1 MCVLGDRGAFGFLR
15 LFAGLK
21 KKKKKTPVNFNS
33 RSGDDYSLLSDG
45 TTGAGVSGAEVLAG

>member
-1 MCVLGDRGAFGFLR
+1 MCSGGKRSIWVPKAFCR
-15 LFAGLK
+15 SE

>member
-1 MCVLGDRGAFGFLR
+1 MCSGGKRSIWVPKAFCR
-15 LFAGLK
+15 SE
-21 KKKKKTPVNFNS
+21 KKKKTPVNFNS

>member
-1 MCVLGDRGAFGFLR
+1 MCSGGKRSIWVPKAFCR
-15 LFAGLK
+15 SE
-21 KKKKKTPVNFNS
+21 KKTTVNFNS

>member
-1 MCVLGDRGAFGFLR
+1 MCVLGERGAFGFLR

-21 KKKKKTPVNFNS
+21 KKAVNFNS
-33 RSGDDYSLLSDG
+33 RSGDDYSLLSNG